1 MNEQQ
6 TDRDGAR
13 RWPIPTVNAPDLD
26 DLIVMADDGEG
37 IATDGCDGIEAD
49 GVCEHGY
56 PSWLLFWGFV

>member
-1 MNEQQ
+1 MKEQL
-6 TDRDGAR
+6 TERDGAR

-26 DLIVMADDGEG
+26 DLIVMADDGEC
-37 IATDGCDGIEAD
+37 IATDGCLIETD